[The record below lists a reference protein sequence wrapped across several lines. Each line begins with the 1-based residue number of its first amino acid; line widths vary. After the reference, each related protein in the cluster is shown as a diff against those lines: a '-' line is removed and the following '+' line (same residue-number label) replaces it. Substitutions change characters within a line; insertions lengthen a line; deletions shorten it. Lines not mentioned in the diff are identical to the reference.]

1 MSEAVFREL
10 EKVENI
16 KEVIKNLFDVELDI
30 SGGWGYND
38 ESAVIINTLDMPM
51 GQFMNLFA
59 TLRTNLEM
67 NFDKDPDERY
77 GGINL
82 SLQEEKNM
90 ENNGHRYDVAIF
102 EISAMNEKKYA
113 GFIKEYK
120 ENYGKKTFDLN
131 DHFSRRKEA
140 VLTRVVECWFLQDRE
155 DAK

>member
-1 MSEAVFREL
+1 MTETVFKEV

-30 SGGWGYND
+30 SGGWGYDD
-38 ESAVIINTLDMPM
+38 ESALTINSLDIPM

-67 NFDKDPDERY
+67 NFNKSPDERY

-82 SLQEEKNM
+82 SLQEEKSM
-90 ENNGHRYDVAIF
+90 EKNGNRYDIATF
-102 EISAMNEKKYA
+102 EISAMNEKRYA
-113 GFIKEYK
+113 EFIKEYK
-120 ENYGKKTFDLN
+120 ENYGKKAFDLN
-131 DHFSRRKEA
+131 DHFGRRKEA
-140 VLTRVVECWFLQDRE
+140 TLIRIVECWFVQETE

>member
-1 MSEAVFREL
+1 MTKAVFKEL

-16 KEVIKNLFDVELDI
+16 KEVVKNLFDVELDI
-30 SGGWGYND
+30 SGGWGYDD
-38 ESAVIINTLDMPM
+38 ESAVTINTLDVPL

-59 TLRTNLEM
+59 TLRANLEM
-67 NFDKDPDERY
+67 NFDKSPDERY

-82 SLQEEKNM
+82 SLQEEKNV
-90 ENNGHRYDVAIF
+90 EKNAKRYSVATF
-102 EISAMNEKKYA
+102 EISAMNEKRYA
-113 GFIKEYK
+113 EFIKEYK

-140 VLTRVVECWFLQDRE
+140 TMTRVSEYWFVQDRE

>member
-1 MSEAVFREL
+1 MSNLEFKEL

-16 KEVIKNLFDVELDI
+16 QKVIKNLFEVELDI
-30 SGGWGYND
+30 SGGWGYD
-38 ESAVIINTLDMPM
+38 DKSAVIIHTLEMPI

-67 NFDKDPDERY
+67 NFDKNPDERY

-82 SLQEEKNM
+82 SVLEEKSM
-90 ENNGHRYDVAIF
+90 EKNADRYDIAIF
-102 EISAMNEKKYA
+102 EISAMNEKRYA
-113 GFIKEYK
+113 EFIKEYK

-131 DHFSRRKEA
+131 DHFSRRKVA
-140 VLTRVVECWFLQDRE
+140 TLTSVVECWFLQETE